1 MPAILTNNL
10 SVINAENFVDSFIN
24 GDSNIYMAVGR
35 GYNEGDNVGD
45 KTRDDY
51 EKWTDESNPKTP
63 VDTIAEQNDF
73 RSAII
78 GIKRVQINNIMIMIP
93 RIDWKE
99 GAKFHPINTANKA
112 GTRAQDYFCIN
123 SNNEVWMCIV
133 SPEKNDEKKI
143 SGLTEKGSEPLLANG
158 TPIDDKYEIT
168 TADGYTWR
176 FMYNVTAAMVNS
188 GMLLDQWMPV
198 PFNKHGAYPGGMIT
212 ANQDSFG
219 DNNANRTLGAYRV
232 LVTTTL
238 KDEGDKIPYSAIYRQ
253 IGLIVDPLEIEDKNV
268 TTPPARLTGDVYA
281 ADEFDLMS
289 GELVYLENK
298 SPIHREEGQNE
309 TLNLM
314 LIF

>member
-35 GYNEGDNVGD
+35 GYNEGDNIGD

-51 EKWTDESNPKTP
+51 EKWSDESNPKTP
-63 VDTIAEQNDF
+63 VDTIAEQNEF
-73 RSAII
+73 RNAII
-78 GIKRVQINNIMIMIP
+78 GMKRVQINNIMIMIP

-99 GAKFHPINTANKA
+99 GAKFHPINTTNKA

-123 SNNEVWMCIV
+123 SNNEVWMCI
-133 SPEKNDEKKI
+133 SAPE
-143 SGLTEKGSEPLLANG
+143 GLTQKGSEPLLANG
-158 TPIDDKYEIT
+158 TPIDKKYEIT

-198 PFNKHGAYPGGMIT
+198 PFNKHGVYPGGMIT
-212 ANQDSFG
+212 QTQDSFG
-219 DNNANRTLGAYRV
+219 DNNANRTMGAYRV

-253 IGLIVDPLEIEDKNV
+253 IGLIVDPLDV
-268 TTPPARLTGDVYA
+268 HGAFLTGDVYA
-281 ADEFDLMS
+281 ADEFELSS

>member
-24 GDSNIYMAVGR
+24 GDSNIYMAVGK
-35 GYNEGDNVGD
+35 GYTEGDTVAE
-45 KTRDDY
+45 KEKRDDY
-51 EKWTDESNPKTP
+51 EKWPDESNPLTP
-63 VDTIAEQNDF
+63 KDTIAEQNEF
-73 RSAII
+73 RSGII

-99 GAKFHPINTANKA
+99 GAKFHPINTTNKA

-123 SNNEVWMCIV
+123 SNNEVWMCIS
-133 SPEKNDEKKI
+133 SPD
-143 SGLTEKGSEPLLANG
+143 GLTKKGSEPLLADG
-158 TPIDDKYEIT
+158 TPIDKNYEIT
-168 TADGYTWR
+168 TGDGYTWR
-176 FMYNVTAAMVNS
+176 FMYNITAAMVNS

-198 PFNKHGAYPGGMIT
+198 PFNKHGVYPGGMLT
-212 ANQDSFG
+212 ATQDDFG

-253 IGLIVDPLEIEDKNV
+253 IGLIVDPLD
-268 TTPPARLTGDVYA
+268 AHGAFLTGDVYA
-281 ADEFDLMS
+281 ANEFELYS